1 VWACLR
7 RRLLSLKYLRV
18 IALAVRLKSVLVTA
32 ACASEMLPLNCDP
45 RVGEMSIWSHQT
57 DKASFAKGSILF
69 LVSVALVAA
78 VEIVLFS
85 VVSISLLGA
94 SKETLTLFRS
104 HNSHLEDKVI
114 GALVSHMDSDAS
126 QVPAQT
132 KSPSASTADNMSSST
147 PVLPSSG
154 MLTEKTFAAPA
165 LKPTT
170 DREASTT
177 AIKTSNG
184 STRAPSTDEM
194 PAPEPSPSQEVRAS
208 PASIV
213 EGTPTVET
221 SNGSTRAPSTDE
233 MPAPEPSPSQ
243 EVRASPASIVEG
255 TPTVETSNGST
266 RAPSTNEMPA
276 PEPSPSQEVRASP
289 ASIVEGTPTVET
301 SNGSTRAPS
310 TNEMPAPEPSPS
322 QEVRASPASIV
333 DAGNPAQDDSGA
345 IMPALAISHEQRD
358 QRFQNFEKQRQH
370 ANHDEGS
377 VAFASEIDFPK
388 KTQIKESKGS
398 YGSSTGPE
406 SKSPV
411 RHAAPHGRGAKAG
424 NIADKLNHAEL
435 SRLVQRSRVLR

>member
-1 VWACLR
+1 MWACLR

-104 HNSHLEDKVI
+104 HNSHLEDKFVR
-114 GALVSHMDSDAS
+114 ALVSHMDSDAS

-213 EGTPTVET
+213 
-221 SNGSTRAPSTDE
+221 
-233 MPAPEPSPSQ
+233 
-243 EVRASPASIVEG
+243 
-255 TPTVETSNGST
+255 
-266 RAPSTNEMPA
+266 
-276 PEPSPSQEVRASP
+276 
-289 ASIVEGTPTVET
+289 
-301 SNGSTRAPS
+301 
-310 TNEMPAPEPSPS
+310 
-322 QEVRASPASIV
+322 

-358 QRFQNFEKQRQH
+358 RRFQNFEKQRQH

>member
-1 VWACLR
+1 MWACLR

-18 IALAVRLKSVLVTA
+18 IALAVRLKSALVTA

-221 SNGSTRAPSTDE
+221 SNGSTRAPF
-233 MPAPEPSPSQ
+233 
-243 EVRASPASIVEG
+243 
-255 TPTVETSNGST
+255 
-266 RAPSTNEMPA
+266 
-276 PEPSPSQEVRASP
+276 
-289 ASIVEGTPTVET
+289 
-301 SNGSTRAPS
+301 

>member
-1 VWACLR
+1 MWACLR

-104 HNSHLEDKVI
+104 HNSHLEDKFVR
-114 GALVSHMDSDAS
+114 ALVSHMDSDAS

-184 STRAPSTDEM
+184 STRAPSTD
-194 PAPEPSPSQEVRAS
+194 
-208 PASIV
+208 
-213 EGTPTVET
+213 
-221 SNGSTRAPSTDE
+221 
-233 MPAPEPSPSQ
+233 
-243 EVRASPASIVEG
+243 
-255 TPTVETSNGST
+255 
-266 RAPSTNEMPA
+266 
-276 PEPSPSQEVRASP
+276 
-289 ASIVEGTPTVET
+289 
-301 SNGSTRAPS
+301 
-310 TNEMPAPEPSPS
+310 EMPAPEPSPS

>member
-1 VWACLR
+1 MWACLR

-18 IALAVRLKSVLVTA
+18 IALAVRLKSTLVTA
-32 ACASEMLPLNCDP
+32 GCASEMLPLNCDP
-45 RVGEMSIWSHQT
+45 RAGAMSIWSHQT

-147 PVLPSSG
+147 PILPSSG

-208 PASIV
+208 PASM
-213 EGTPTVET
+213 T
-221 SNGSTRAPSTDE
+221 
-233 MPAPEPSPSQ
+233 
-243 EVRASPASIVEG
+243 
-255 TPTVETSNGST
+255 
-266 RAPSTNEMPA
+266 
-276 PEPSPSQEVRASP
+276 
-289 ASIVEGTPTVET
+289 
-301 SNGSTRAPS
+301 
-310 TNEMPAPEPSPS
+310 
-322 QEVRASPASIV
+322 
-333 DAGNPAQDDSGA
+333 DAGNPAQDTSGA
-345 IMPALAISHEQRD
+345 TMPALTISHEQRD

-424 NIADKLNHAEL
+424 NIADKLNRAEL
-435 SRLVQRSRVLR
+435 SRLVQRSRGLR

>member
-1 VWACLR
+1 MWACLR

-213 EGTPTVET
+213 
-221 SNGSTRAPSTDE
+221 
-233 MPAPEPSPSQ
+233 
-243 EVRASPASIVEG
+243 
-255 TPTVETSNGST
+255 
-266 RAPSTNEMPA
+266 
-276 PEPSPSQEVRASP
+276 
-289 ASIVEGTPTVET
+289 
-301 SNGSTRAPS
+301 
-310 TNEMPAPEPSPS
+310 
-322 QEVRASPASIV
+322 

-358 QRFQNFEKQRQH
+358 RRFQNFEKQRQH

>member
-1 VWACLR
+1 MWACLR

-18 IALAVRLKSVLVTA
+18 IALAVRLKSALVTA

-147 PVLPSSG
+147 PILPSSG

-213 EGTPTVET
+213 
-221 SNGSTRAPSTDE
+221 
-233 MPAPEPSPSQ
+233 
-243 EVRASPASIVEG
+243 
-255 TPTVETSNGST
+255 
-266 RAPSTNEMPA
+266 
-276 PEPSPSQEVRASP
+276 
-289 ASIVEGTPTVET
+289 
-301 SNGSTRAPS
+301 
-310 TNEMPAPEPSPS
+310 
-322 QEVRASPASIV
+322 

-358 QRFQNFEKQRQH
+358 RRFQNFEKQRQH

>member
-1 VWACLR
+1 MWACLR

-213 EGTPTVET
+213 
-221 SNGSTRAPSTDE
+221 
-233 MPAPEPSPSQ
+233 
-243 EVRASPASIVEG
+243 
-255 TPTVETSNGST
+255 
-266 RAPSTNEMPA
+266 
-276 PEPSPSQEVRASP
+276 
-289 ASIVEGTPTVET
+289 
-301 SNGSTRAPS
+301 
-310 TNEMPAPEPSPS
+310 
-322 QEVRASPASIV
+322 

-345 IMPALAISHEQRD
+345 TMPALVISHEQRD
-358 QRFQNFEKQRQH
+358 RRFQNFEKQRQH

>member
-1 VWACLR
+1 MWACLR

-104 HNSHLEDKVI
+104 HNSHLEDKFVR
-114 GALVSHMDSDAS
+114 ALVSHMDSDAS

-213 EGTPTVET
+213 
-221 SNGSTRAPSTDE
+221 
-233 MPAPEPSPSQ
+233 
-243 EVRASPASIVEG
+243 
-255 TPTVETSNGST
+255 
-266 RAPSTNEMPA
+266 
-276 PEPSPSQEVRASP
+276 
-289 ASIVEGTPTVET
+289 
-301 SNGSTRAPS
+301 
-310 TNEMPAPEPSPS
+310 
-322 QEVRASPASIV
+322 

-345 IMPALAISHEQRD
+345 TMPALVISHEQRD

>member
-1 VWACLR
+1 MWACLR

-213 EGTPTVET
+213 
-221 SNGSTRAPSTDE
+221 
-233 MPAPEPSPSQ
+233 
-243 EVRASPASIVEG
+243 
-255 TPTVETSNGST
+255 
-266 RAPSTNEMPA
+266 
-276 PEPSPSQEVRASP
+276 
-289 ASIVEGTPTVET
+289 
-301 SNGSTRAPS
+301 
-310 TNEMPAPEPSPS
+310 
-322 QEVRASPASIV
+322 

>member
-1 VWACLR
+1 MWACLR

-18 IALAVRLKSVLVTA
+18 IALAVRLKSTLVTA
-32 ACASEMLPLNCDP
+32 GCASEMLPLNCDP

-213 EGTPTVET
+213 
-221 SNGSTRAPSTDE
+221 
-233 MPAPEPSPSQ
+233 
-243 EVRASPASIVEG
+243 
-255 TPTVETSNGST
+255 
-266 RAPSTNEMPA
+266 
-276 PEPSPSQEVRASP
+276 
-289 ASIVEGTPTVET
+289 
-301 SNGSTRAPS
+301 
-310 TNEMPAPEPSPS
+310 
-322 QEVRASPASIV
+322 

-358 QRFQNFEKQRQH
+358 RRFQNFEKQRQH

>member
-1 VWACLR
+1 MWACLR

-18 IALAVRLKSVLVTA
+18 IALAVRLKSTLVTA
-32 ACASEMLPLNCDP
+32 GCASEMLPLNCDP

-147 PVLPSSG
+147 PILPSSG

-213 EGTPTVET
+213 
-221 SNGSTRAPSTDE
+221 
-233 MPAPEPSPSQ
+233 
-243 EVRASPASIVEG
+243 
-255 TPTVETSNGST
+255 
-266 RAPSTNEMPA
+266 
-276 PEPSPSQEVRASP
+276 
-289 ASIVEGTPTVET
+289 
-301 SNGSTRAPS
+301 
-310 TNEMPAPEPSPS
+310 
-322 QEVRASPASIV
+322 

-358 QRFQNFEKQRQH
+358 RRFQNFEKQRQH

-435 SRLVQRSRVLR
+435 SLSVARNSAGSASGSTMRASLPYWHAVLRVLPL

>member
-1 VWACLR
+1 MWACLR

-18 IALAVRLKSVLVTA
+18 IALAVRLKSALVTA

-78 VEIVLFS
+78 VDVVLFS
-85 VVSISLLGA
+85 VASISLLGA

-104 HNSHLEDKVI
+104 HNSHLEDKFVR
-114 GALVSHMDSDAS
+114 ALVSHMDSDAS

-213 EGTPTVET
+213 
-221 SNGSTRAPSTDE
+221 
-233 MPAPEPSPSQ
+233 
-243 EVRASPASIVEG
+243 
-255 TPTVETSNGST
+255 
-266 RAPSTNEMPA
+266 
-276 PEPSPSQEVRASP
+276 
-289 ASIVEGTPTVET
+289 
-301 SNGSTRAPS
+301 
-310 TNEMPAPEPSPS
+310 
-322 QEVRASPASIV
+322 

-345 IMPALAISHEQRD
+345 TMPALVISHEQRD
-358 QRFQNFEKQRQH
+358 QRFQNFEKQRHH

-377 VAFASEIDFPK
+377 VAFASEMDFPK

-398 YGSSTGPE
+398 YGSSGGPE

-435 SRLVQRSRVLR
+435 SRLVQRSRGLR

>member
-221 SNGSTRAPSTDE
+221 SNGSTRAPST
-233 MPAPEPSPSQ
+233 
-243 EVRASPASIVEG
+243 
-255 TPTVETSNGST
+255 
-266 RAPSTNEMPA
+266 NEMPA

-358 QRFQNFEKQRQH
+358 RRFQNFEKQRQH

>member
-1 VWACLR
+1 
-7 RRLLSLKYLRV
+7 
-18 IALAVRLKSVLVTA
+18 
-32 ACASEMLPLNCDP
+32 
-45 RVGEMSIWSHQT
+45 MSIWSHQT

-213 EGTPTVET
+213 
-221 SNGSTRAPSTDE
+221 
-233 MPAPEPSPSQ
+233 
-243 EVRASPASIVEG
+243 
-255 TPTVETSNGST
+255 
-266 RAPSTNEMPA
+266 
-276 PEPSPSQEVRASP
+276 
-289 ASIVEGTPTVET
+289 
-301 SNGSTRAPS
+301 
-310 TNEMPAPEPSPS
+310 
-322 QEVRASPASIV
+322 

-345 IMPALAISHEQRD
+345 TMPALVISHEQRD

>member
-1 VWACLR
+1 MWACLR

-18 IALAVRLKSVLVTA
+18 IALAVRLKSALVTA

-213 EGTPTVET
+213 
-221 SNGSTRAPSTDE
+221 
-233 MPAPEPSPSQ
+233 
-243 EVRASPASIVEG
+243 
-255 TPTVETSNGST
+255 
-266 RAPSTNEMPA
+266 
-276 PEPSPSQEVRASP
+276 
-289 ASIVEGTPTVET
+289 
-301 SNGSTRAPS
+301 
-310 TNEMPAPEPSPS
+310 
-322 QEVRASPASIV
+322 

>member
-1 VWACLR
+1 MWARLR

-78 VEIVLFS
+78 VDVVLFS
-85 VVSISLLGA
+85 VASISLLGA

-213 EGTPTVET
+213 
-221 SNGSTRAPSTDE
+221 
-233 MPAPEPSPSQ
+233 
-243 EVRASPASIVEG
+243 
-255 TPTVETSNGST
+255 
-266 RAPSTNEMPA
+266 
-276 PEPSPSQEVRASP
+276 
-289 ASIVEGTPTVET
+289 
-301 SNGSTRAPS
+301 
-310 TNEMPAPEPSPS
+310 
-322 QEVRASPASIV
+322 

-398 YGSSTGPE
+398 YGSSGGPE

>member
-1 VWACLR
+1 MWACLR

-18 IALAVRLKSVLVTA
+18 IALAVRLKSALVTA

-45 RVGEMSIWSHQT
+45 RAGEMSIWSHQT

-104 HNSHLEDKVI
+104 HNSHLEDKFVR
-114 GALVSHMDSDAS
+114 ALVSHMDSDAS

-184 STRAPSTDEM
+184 STRAPSTD
-194 PAPEPSPSQEVRAS
+194 
-208 PASIV
+208 
-213 EGTPTVET
+213 
-221 SNGSTRAPSTDE
+221 
-233 MPAPEPSPSQ
+233 
-243 EVRASPASIVEG
+243 
-255 TPTVETSNGST
+255 
-266 RAPSTNEMPA
+266 
-276 PEPSPSQEVRASP
+276 
-289 ASIVEGTPTVET
+289 
-301 SNGSTRAPS
+301 
-310 TNEMPAPEPSPS
+310 EMPAPEPSPS

-435 SRLVQRSRVLR
+435 NRLVQRSRGLR